1 MYQRILVPVDDS
13 VTSQSAL
20 KEAARF
26 AKLCPTALIRVI
38 HVVDLAQTVSS
49 ISEFSQVP
57 SMTQREDALRKTGQ
71 DVLDS
76 AMTVAKEAGFT
87 PETALVEAWGK
98 SLADVVVEDA
108 TTWNAELI
116 IMGTHGYS
124 GLTHLLV
131 GSVAEGVIRHASVPV
146 LLVRTQA

>member
-13 VTSQSAL
+13 VSSQAAL

-38 HVVDLAQTVSS
+38 HVVDLGQTVSS
-49 ISEFSQVP
+49 ISEFAQAP
-57 SMTQREDALRKTGQ
+57 SVTQLEEALRHTGQ
-71 DVLDS
+71 GVLDS

-87 PETALVEAWGK
+87 PETVLVETWGK
-98 SLADVVVEDA
+98 SRADVVVEDA
-108 TTWNAELI
+108 TAWNAELI

-124 GLTHLLV
+124 GLKHLLV
-131 GSVAEGVIRHASVPV
+131 GSVAEGVIRHASMPV
-146 LLVRTQA
+146 LLVRTPE